1 MSYRRCETTV
11 EKMIEMI
18 DVELKEIE
26 GIQKEVDNGAI
37 TVEDIQNR

>member
-1 MSYRRCETTV
+1 MLEMITV
-11 EKMIEMI
+11 ELEQ
-18 DVELKEIE
+18 IE